1 MCAHF
6 LPVSPLHLPSLDR
19 PCLSFSLFCII
30 KTGAL
35 DAPGST
41 KAIWARISVAT
52 FIGFPWWLRE

>member
-1 MCAHF
+1 MCARF

-19 PCLSFSLFCII
+19 PCLCFSLFCII

-35 DAPGST
+35 GAPGSA
-41 KAIWARISVAT
+41 KATWARVAVAT